1 MILRD
6 TFYLMAMGLSTL
18 SFAVHAEVVLDG
30 TLGASG
36 ALQGPDFVV
45 EAGFGQQVGTNLFH
59 SFESFNL
66 NSTESANFTGPADI
80 TNVINRVTGGQP
92 SFIDGILRSFVPN
105 ADLYFLNPQGIMF
118 GPNAALNIPGSLYVS
133 TADYLKL
140 GETGRFDVTTPNN
153 SLLTVAPPSAF
164 GFLDNMPADIT
175 VEGSPLI
182 LPNEEMEKRIF
193 NGEDVAITTF
203 GLVGGNITIKDAQ
216 ILTYGNDVDL
226 VSVASQGEVPIDP
239 TTLTDDTFASYGT
252 LSITDTGAFDR
263 GLFGN
268 IDASGFGGGEIYIR
282 AGQFFLDNGWVFAD
296 TWDNKAGRGITVH
309 ANDALTM
316 KNGSLITTTAL
327 NIKNTN
333 GFGPRNGGNGGSIT
347 IIASNVSLT
356 DGSQIQST
364 TKTAGNAGNISISAQ
379 NTLSLK
385 GADSTGKRK
394 SGVLSNT
401 ILYGNGGEMEISA
414 KHLVMEEGATIRGET
429 WGLGEA
435 GNLSIDV
442 DTFTLSNGAQVNVSA
457 GSLNLPK
464 SKSWEA
470 WREGTGKAGKL
481 TVIAKDAVHISG
493 SSGKKGDNS
502 GFFSNVFTRGQGG
515 TINITAPT
523 LRVTEE
529 GTIQAGTQLWGNA
542 GNIFLNVDT
551 LNVSQ
556 NGLITAETLG
566 DGLGG
571 SVDIQANH
579 IHLTEGGVIRADSKG
594 KGFAGNIKLT
604 LGDKLTMNKGL
615 IQTAAKSADGGN
627 IEITAPSYLYL
638 IDSEISTSV
647 GSGSGGGGNITM
659 RQEFV
664 VQDESPIIAEAYGG
678 PGGNINITTTGIY
691 KFSLA
696 SLNNRISASSQ
707 YGVDGIVTIETP
719 DNSAEEEVVIL
730 TTDFLD
736 VSGLLDTP
744 CGQRVSENL
753 SSFLLIPSEGTSNVM
768 TDLLPS
774 GPLLSQLE
782 PIVKQEVKQAVFQK
796 DKHFNIVDK
805 YYAQNRNF
813 ATCQLNFWSPK
824 L

>member
-1 MILRD
+1 
-6 TFYLMAMGLSTL
+6 
-18 SFAVHAEVVLDG
+18 
-30 TLGASG
+30 
-36 ALQGPDFVV
+36 
-45 EAGFGQQVGTNLFH
+45 
-59 SFESFNL
+59 
-66 NSTESANFTGPADI
+66 
-80 TNVINRVTGGQP
+80 
-92 SFIDGILRSFVPN
+92 
-105 ADLYFLNPQGIMF
+105 MF
-118 GPNAALNIPGSLYVS
+118 GPNAALNIPGSLYAS

-164 GFLDNMPADIT
+164 GFLDNIPAGII

-182 LPNEEMEKRIF
+182 LPNDEMMGRIF
-193 NGEDVAITTF
+193 NGEDVAITTL

-216 ILTYGNDVDL
+216 ILTYGNDVNL

-239 TTLTDDTFASYGT
+239 TTLTDDTFAAYGT
-252 LSITDTGAFDR
+252 LSITDTGTFDR

-282 AGQFFLDNGWVFAD
+282 AGKFFLDNGWVFAD
-296 TWDNKAGRGITVH
+296 TWHNKAGRGITVH

-316 KNGSLITTTAL
+316 KNGSRITTEAF
-327 NIKNTN
+327 NSSQPN
-333 GFGPRNGGNGGSIT
+333 GLGPINVGNGGSIT
-347 IIASNVSLT
+347 ITASNVSLT
-356 DGSQIQST
+356 EGSQIQST
-364 TKTAGNAGNISISAQ
+364 TKTAGNAGKISISAQ

-385 GADSTGKRK
+385 GANSAGDYK

-401 ILYGNGGEMEISA
+401 LLYGSGGEMEISA

-435 GNLSIDV
+435 GNVSINV
-442 DTFTLSNGAQVNVSA
+442 DTFTLSNGAEVNVSA
-457 GSLNLPK
+457 GFLGMPEQWK
-464 SKSWEA
+464 
-470 WREGTGKAGKL
+470 EGTSKAGKL
-481 TVIAKDAVHISG
+481 TVIANQSVSIG
-493 SSGKKGDNS
+493 GGEENSSLLS
-502 GFFSNVFTRGQGG
+502 STFTQGQGG
-515 TINITAPT
+515 TIEITSPD
-523 LRVTEE
+523 VTVHEK
-529 GTIQAGTQLWGNA
+529 GSIQANSLQEGDA
-542 GNIFLNVDT
+542 GSLVLNVDT
-551 LNVSQ
+551 LNLTQGGYIS
-556 NGLITAETLG
+556 AETFG
-566 DGLGG
+566 NGLGG
-571 SVDIQANH
+571 DIEVQAQN
-579 IHLTEGGVIRADSKG
+579 IRLSERSDFSASSTGEGN
-594 KGFAGNIKLT
+594 AGSIILN
-604 LGDKLTMNKGL
+604 LGDKLTMRDSSAIGTL
-615 IQTAAKSADGGN
+615 TTKSDGGN
-627 IEITAPSYLYL
+627 ISITAQNYLYL
-638 IDSEISTSV
+638 IDSKISTSV
-647 GSGSGGGGNITM
+647 AGGLGKGGNITL

-691 KFSLA
+691 KFSSA

-730 TTDFLD
+730 ATDFLD

-753 SSFLLIPSEGTSNVM
+753 SRFLMVPSEGTSNAM
-768 TDLLPS
+768 SDLLAS
-774 GPLLSQLE
+774 GPLLSQLK

-805 YYAQNRNF
+805 YYAQNKNF

>member
-1 MILRD
+1 MTLRD
-6 TFYLMAMGLSTL
+6 TFYLMAVSLSTL

-36 ALQGPDFVV
+36 ALPGPDFVV
-45 EAGFGQQVGTNLFH
+45 DASFGQQVGSNLFH

-80 TNVINRVTGGQP
+80 SNVISRVTGGQP

-118 GPNAALNIPGSLYVS
+118 GPNAALNIPGSLYAS

-140 GETGRFDVTTPNN
+140 GETGRFDVTTPSH

-164 GFLDNMPADIT
+164 GFLDNIPAGIT

-182 LPNEEMEKRIF
+182 LPNDEMMGRIF
-193 NGEDVAITTF
+193 NGEDVAITTL

-216 ILTYGNDVDL
+216 IVTYGNDVDL

-239 TTLTDDTFASYGT
+239 TTLTDDTFAAYGT

-263 GLFGN
+263 LGFGN
-268 IDASGFGGGEIYIR
+268 IDVSGFGGGEIYIR

-296 TWDNKAGRGITVH
+296 TWRNKAGRGITVH

-316 KNGSLITTTAL
+316 KNGSRITTDAL
-327 NIKNTN
+327 NFFDDRDLLSPLW
-333 GFGPRNGGNGGSIT
+333 GFNPNFTGNGGSIT
-347 IIASNVSLT
+347 ITASNVSLT
-356 DGSQIQST
+356 DGSQIQSSSR
-364 TKTAGNAGNISISAQ
+364 TAGNAGNISLFAQ

-385 GADSTGKRK
+385 GQKVVIRNTDTTR
-394 SGVLSNT
+394 SGVLAFSLNT
-401 ILYGNGGEMEISA
+401 GAGGEMSISA
-414 KHLVMEEGATIRGET
+414 NVLNMEDGATMRAET
-429 WGLGEA
+429 WGFGDA
-435 GNLSIDV
+435 GNLSIEAN
-442 DTFTLSNGAQVNVSA
+442 TLSLSNGSQINVSTGHLTA
-457 GSLNLPK
+457 
-464 SKSWEA
+464 
-470 WREGTGKAGKL
+470 RQGTGKAGKL
-481 TVIAKDAVHISG
+481 AVVANESVSIG
-493 SSGKKGDNS
+493 GGEGKSSLS
-502 GFFSNVFTRGQGG
+502 SSTFTQGQGG
-515 TINITAPT
+515 TIEITSPD
-523 LRVTEE
+523 VTVHEK
-529 GTIQAGTQLWGNA
+529 GSIQANSLQEGDA
-542 GNIFLNVDT
+542 GSIVLNVDT
-551 LNVSQ
+551 LNLTQDGFISAAAYG
-556 NGLITAETLG
+556 N
-566 DGLGG
+566 GLGG
-571 SVDIQANH
+571 DIEVQAQK
-579 IHLTEGGVIRADSKG
+579 IRFSEGGYIAASSLGEGD
-594 KGFAGNIKLT
+594 AGNIILN
-604 LGDKLTMNKGL
+604 LGDKLTMRGDSF
-615 IQTAAKSADGGN
+615 IRTAAKNADGGN
-627 IEITAPSYLYL
+627 ISITAQNYLYL
-638 IDSEISTSV
+638 IDSRISTSV
-647 GSGSGGGGNITM
+647 GSGFGGGGNITM

-730 TTDFLD
+730 TTDLLD
-736 VSGLLDTP
+736 ASGLLDTP

-753 SSFLLIPSEGTSNVM
+753 SRFLLTPSEGISNAM
-768 TDLLPS
+768 TDLLAS

-782 PIVKQEVKQAVFQK
+782 PIVKQEVKPVVFQK

-805 YYAQNRNF
+805 YYVQNRNF
-813 ATCQLNFWSPK
+813 ATCQW
-824 L
+824 